1 MPWVIAFHIIFV
13 VVWFSG
19 LFYLPRLFVYHA
31 MTDDQP
37 GKDRFKIME
46 RKLYVM
52 THIGGIG
59 AAVFGVWLLIA
70 YAWSAYANSGWLHTK
85 LLLVAGL
92 IAYHIYLGKLL
103 KDFRLERNIRSHK
116 FYRLI
121 NEVPVIPL
129 VAVIILVKVK
139 PF

>member
-19 LFYLPRLFVYHA
+19 LFYLPRLYVYHA
-31 MTDDQP
+31 ITEDQP

-46 RKLYVM
+46 RKLYIM

-59 AAVFGVWLLIA
+59 AAVFGLWLLIA
-70 YAWSAYANSGWLHTK
+70 YGWSAYGNSGWLHIK
-85 LLLVAGL
+85 LALVVAL
-92 IAYHIYLGKLL
+92 IVYHIYLGKLV

-116 FYRLI
+116 FYRMI
-121 NEVPVIPL
+121 NEIPVIPL